1 MDIEAGRYPTHS
13 SSTPTRSPG
22 TLTYSSGTL
31 THSADTPIHSSG
43 TSNHSPVTLIL
54 LQMSCN
60 RDEEFDAR
68 QSDSIGIVRLFI
80 NMDTTQVHG
89 KIKLGSA
96 IPVQDLKAIR
106 KPHPI
111 WQGSRTCKDQDGKL
125 YIICNFPGCAQ
136 LFKHPH
142 LQQCC
147 TIIMRLS
154 SPMQRNSKSTTP
166 KRRLCRTLQIFQ
178 GEEDEEASESAATP
192 VPMPTSFNGLKDVL
206 FVRYEEFLQKVV
218 QITSGYKFAP
228 SLTIDIWSDPASSY
242 LGGNHLPFLRTRWKP
257 ATSVFGIE
265 EVEGSKTASKV
276 RRITEEMLKPFQLEV
291 GDLSID
297 FPHRLPCFAHR
308 ANTAMEKGL
317 RELMA
322 SSSFKSMAKI
332 ITSVRQSPQ
341 ALGMLRQLT
350 GKGLTSHSTTRW
362 AYWPE
367 VISRFLDQYPA
378 IIEVDRRLE
387 KRWCMLEPTE
397 LDYLQDSLLLLEPF
411 VEALSQIQAE
421 QSVTISMA
429 YPFVQALLLS
439 VRNTKEE
446 GPPTIKSLAI
456 ALENE
461 LDRVFA
467 HMLHYNTINYEP
479 VYIMATALDP
489 NYAKVLEEVDVDRAC
504 ISIASMLRSEVET
517 EVAKLALSAF
527 TVPASSSPIE
537 RVFSWA
543 GMASNKLRN
552 RVKRKTLNAQLF
564 VDLNRKFVD

>member
-1 MDIEAGRYPTHS
+1 MVNNGLFADYK
-13 SSTPTRSPG
+13 STPFPDDDD
-22 TLTYSSGTL
+22 
-31 THSADTPIHSSG
+31 H
-43 TSNHSPVTLIL
+43 
-54 LQMSCN
+54 Q
-60 RDEEFDAR
+60 EQEFDAV
-68 QSDSIGIVRLFI
+68 SIGAVST
-80 NMDTTQVHG
+80 TTQ
-89 KIKLGSA
+89 
-96 IPVQDLKAIR
+96 
-106 KPHPI
+106 
-111 WQGSRTCKDQDGKL
+111 
-125 YIICNFPGCAQ
+125 
-136 LFKHPH
+136 
-142 LQQCC
+142 
-147 TIIMRLS
+147 
-154 SPMQRNSKSTTP
+154 
-166 KRRLCRTLQIFQ
+166 
-178 GEEDEEASESAATP
+178 
-192 VPMPTSFNGLKDVL
+192 
-206 FVRYEEFLQKVV
+206 
-218 QITSGYKFAP
+218 
-228 SLTIDIWSDPASSY
+228 
-242 LGGNHLPFLRTRWKP
+242 
-257 ATSVFGIE
+257 
-265 EVEGSKTASKV
+265 
-276 RRITEEMLKPFQLEV
+276 V

-479 VYIMATALDP
+479 LYIMATALDP

-504 ISIASMLRSEVET
+504 IFIASMLPSEVES
-517 EVAKLALSAF
+517 EVRASIPQSGGGGLAFLLGSLSNRRRCTTPPVNANIRECLNYIQGLDYGPEKKVETIKWWMQMQESKWSDIAKLALSAF